1 MHNKTVSYGAM
12 TRTVMAT
19 LVITFAASGWV
30 FGQNPTPV
38 APPAYKPEY
47 KAEEFANRALDANL
61 YMQTSAEYRACC
73 YQAYNL
79 ALFRLREQLAQAKS
93 GNFAVVMDLDE
104 TAVDNSGF
112 QAMQLRSG
120 LAYDQ
125 RLWDAWEEQGF
136 DKLGLIPGAKEF
148 ILEARKLNVAV
159 VYISN
164 RKEKFREQTTKGL
177 VRLGI
182 EPKAKTEAEA
192 KKLLK
197 LRTDTSDKTAR
208 RQEAEQ
214 EHMVLL
220 YIGDNLRDFDDAFRC
235 TIGNGQPSP
244 TPTPCASPNEA
255 EELERAIKARKD
267 TVDKHRTIW
276 GDKWIILPNPAYGEW
291 TVPLGRGRSDYDRLT
306 APAPANK

>member
-1 MHNKTVSYGAM
+1 MHIKTVYYAVA
-12 TRTVMAT
+12 TRTVVAA
-19 LVITFAASGWV
+19 LVIAFVASGWV
-30 FGQNPTPV
+30 YGQDAPPPL
-38 APPAYKPEY
+38 APPAYK
-47 KAEEFANRALDANL
+47 AEELAHRGLDANL
-61 YMQTSAEYRACC
+61 YMETSAEYRACC

-79 ALFRLREQLAQAKS
+79 ALFRLKAAMAQAKS

-148 ILEARKLNVAV
+148 ILEARKLGVAV

-164 RKEKFREQTTKGL
+164 RNEKFREQTKKAL

-192 KKLLK
+192 EKLLK
-197 LRTDTSDKTAR
+197 LRTVTSDKTAR
-208 RQEAEQ
+208 REEAER

-235 TIGNGQPSP
+235 NIGNGQPTP
-244 TPTPCASPNEA
+244 TPTPCCAPPNETA
-255 EELERAIKARKD
+255 EELDRAIKARKD
-267 TVDKHRTIW
+267 AVDKQKAIW

-291 TVPLGRGRSDYDRLT
+291 TVPLGRGGKDYDRLVPT
-306 APAPANK
+306 GPPK